1 MTTPPFSS
9 LSERPSYY
17 LNDELKKNGT
27 LHNNF
32 LRKLQIL
39 LQEFNLIFNVLIFF
53 LI

>member
-1 MTTPPFSS
+1 MTTLSFSF
-9 LSERPSYY
+9 LSDRTSYY
-17 LNDELKKNGT
+17 LNDELKKFGT

-39 LQEFNLIFNVLIFF
+39 LQEFNLIFNVLNFF